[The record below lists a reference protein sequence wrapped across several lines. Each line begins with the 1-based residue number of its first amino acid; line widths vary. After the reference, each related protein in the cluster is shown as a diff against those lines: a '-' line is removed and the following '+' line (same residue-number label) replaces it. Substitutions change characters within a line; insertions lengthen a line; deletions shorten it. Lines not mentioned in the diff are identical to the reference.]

1 MMSNAKK
8 IFSCNNCGAKYPKW
22 MGMCGQCG
30 EWNTVEEE
38 IIQSKNKNEPKFI
51 LNTTKVK
58 EIKEINY
65 ETNERIETND
75 SELNRVLGGGI
86 VPGSLILISGEPGI
100 GKSTLILQLSI
111 STKRKVL
118 YVSGEESQQQ
128 IKLRADR
135 ISKIQTECYIL
146 TETNLE
152 LILNSVESLMP
163 EIIVVDS
170 IQTIQTNSIDNIQ
183 GSTPQIKECTSTLIK
198 LAKQTGIPIFVI
210 GHITKDGNIA
220 GPKVLEHMVDVVL
233 NFEGDKNNLF
243 RILRSKKNRFGSTSE
258 IGIYEMLDKGLV
270 IVENPS
276 ELFTSNRNKE
286 LSGNCIGITLDGI
299 RPIMIEIQALVSSA
313 VYGTPQRISNG
324 FNSKR
329 LNMLLAVLEKKVG
342 FKIGIKDIFI
352 NITGGI
358 KIDDPALDLAVI
370 FSILS
375 SNTNLNIENDICLC
389 AEIGLSGELRS
400 VKNIDIR
407 ISEAERLGY
416 KKIIVSQNS
425 KIRAKSS
432 KIKILKFSKLSNVVK
447 EVFKEQD

>member
-1 MMSNAKK
+1 MSNVKK

-22 MGMCGQCG
+22 MGMCSQCG

-38 IIQSKNKNEPKFI
+38 IIQSKNKNEPKII
-51 LNTTKVK
+51 LNTSKIK

-65 ETNERIETND
+65 ETKERIETND
-75 SELNRVLGGGI
+75 SDLTRVLGGGI
-86 VPGSLILISGEPGI
+86 VQGSLILISGEPGI

-118 YVSGEESQQQ
+118 YISGEESQQQ

-152 LILNSVESLMP
+152 SILKSVESLMP

-170 IQTIQTNSIDNIQ
+170 IQTIQTNSIENIQ

-258 IGIYEMLDKGLV
+258 IGIYEMLDRGLV

-276 ELFTSNRNKE
+276 ELFTSNRNNQ

-329 LNMLLAVLEKKVG
+329 LNMLLAVLEKKIG

-375 SNTNLNIENDICLC
+375 SNTNLTIENDICLC
-389 AEIGLSGELRS
+389 SEIGLSGELRS

-425 KIRAKSS
+425 KIQAKAN
-432 KIKILKFSKLSNVVK
+432 KIKILKFSKLSDVVK
-447 EVFKEQD
+447 EIFKEQD